1 MTEKGTGTTE
11 INPEKIIRDLT
22 DEQIEMIMAER
33 MRREKAKMMERLLQV
48 HAVCTTCGAGL
59 TAEEYGRFEETGCP
73 YCSGGRAVPINLEVS
88 KSE

>member
-1 MTEKGTGTTE
+1 MSEKE
-11 INPEKIIRDLT
+11 IKFKDVVSELT
-22 DEQIEMIMAER
+22 DEDIETVLAER

>member
-1 MTEKGTGTTE
+1 MSKDVKLDAELVKR
-11 INPEKIIRDLT
+11 IT
-22 DEQIEMIMAER
+22 DEEMEVIMAER
-33 MRREKAKMMERLLQV
+33 TRREKAKMMERLLMV

-88 KSE
+88 KGE